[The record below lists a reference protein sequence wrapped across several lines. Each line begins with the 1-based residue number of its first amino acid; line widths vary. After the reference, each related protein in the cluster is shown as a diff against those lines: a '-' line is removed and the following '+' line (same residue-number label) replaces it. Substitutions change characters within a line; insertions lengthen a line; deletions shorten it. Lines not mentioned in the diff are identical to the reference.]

1 MYFYTN
7 YLHEYPLLVKR
18 FKDSVAFLESLLTKI
33 QDFVKKFCKA
43 NFAKL
48 ILQMYHMSYVNMRS
62 ILKHVTVKLNYSCS
76 SVLQLLLSVL
86 NTAVYCISMQWR
98 RLSISFFILPSFQ
111 RVEKHIN
118 MGTKRSCQLTPS
130 LCLLEDFLIWKK
142 LVRNQNLN
150 S

>member
-86 NTAVYCISMQWR
+86 NTAVYCISMQ
-98 RLSISFFILPSFQ
+98 
-111 RVEKHIN
+111 
-118 MGTKRSCQLTPS
+118 
-130 LCLLEDFLIWKK
+130 
-142 LVRNQNLN
+142 
-150 S
+150 